1 MSPVHTPFL
10 KRGNRG
16 IWPQDA
22 VSGHVRMFMHRPV
35 SSAPRLAVAILA
47 AALALFLLVAPVRAS
62 GGGIRVL
69 DSRAEIN
76 FPDGISFTLAAE
88 GEAEIVEVRLF
99 YRTLEDGI
107 WSYAYS
113 GFNTGRHVTA
123 SFRLSIGGSNYLPP
137 GATLE
142 YYYVIRDAR
151 GNVHETSP
159 NVIEY
164 TDDRFE
170 WERIQAGPLLLLY
183 HDLRRSKVEAVTRDV
198 EERLDHIFNLL
209 RIETGRPIRGVI
221 YNRPDEAEDAF
232 PRQSRTTDEL
242 HLFGGFAFPATGG
255 FVGVGFQTGI
265 IVHEAAHLLLD
276 QALEPNALP
285 LPSWLDEGFASY
297 VAPGATPYSGKS
309 LSSRGLPLRAMT
321 RVSGTPLAITT
332 FYQKAE
338 SVLAYL
344 IEEYGVEPFQQFIGE
359 LGQGSTTEQAL
370 LTAYGFDVN
379 GLEDLWAVD
388 AKRPPAPAPGSP
400 ARSSP
405 WVSFSTLLIGG
416 LAAAVALVVVT
427 RLAIRRLRP
436 RVDTGEG
443 LQPWEDPD
451 LLDPND
457 EDEYR
462 F

>member
-1 MSPVHTPFL
+1 MYTAL
-10 KRGNRG
+10 
-16 IWPQDA
+16 ILLIAWL
-22 VSGHVRMFMHRPV
+22 RPR
-35 SSAPRLAVAILA
+35 RLAVAILA
-47 AALALFLLVAPVRAS
+47 AALALWLLGAPVQAF
-62 GGGIRVL
+62 GGGVQVL
-69 DSRAEIN
+69 DSRAEVN
-76 FPDGISFTLAAE
+76 FPDGISFTLAAK
-88 GEAEIVEVRLF
+88 GEVEIVEVRLF
-99 YRTLEDGI
+99 YRTLDDGV

-113 GFNTGRHVTA
+113 GFNTGRQVTA

-137 GATLE
+137 GAAVE
-142 YYYVIRDAR
+142 YYYVIRDAQ

-159 NVIEY
+159 TVIEY
-164 TDDRFE
+164 TDGRFQ
-170 WERIQAGPLLLLY
+170 WEQIQAGPLLLLY
-183 HDLRRSKVEAVTRDV
+183 HDLRKSKVEAVARDV
-198 EERLDHIFNLL
+198 EDRLDHIFSLL
-209 RIETGRPIRGVI
+209 RIETGQPIRGVI
-221 YNRPDEAEDAF
+221 YNRHDEAEDAF

-242 HLFGGFAFPATGG
+242 HLFGGFAFPATRG
-255 FVGVGFQTGI
+255 FVGIGFQAGI

-276 QALEPNALP
+276 QAVGPNALP

-297 VAPGATPYSGKS
+297 VAPGATPYSGES

-370 LTAYGFDVN
+370 LTAYGFGVN

-400 ARSSP
+400 ARGSP
-405 WVSFSTLLIGG
+405 WVNFSSLVIGG
-416 LAAAVALVVVT
+416 LAAAVMLVAVT
-427 RLAIRRLRP
+427 RLAIRRLHP
-436 RVDTGEG
+436 SVDTGEG
-443 LQPWEDPD
+443 LQPWEAPD
-451 LLDPND
+451 FRDPND
-457 EDEYR
+457 EDDYR